1 MQAYRDGDTV
11 VVLMPA
17 RLSRAEEQRWVA
29 LMLDRIA
36 RQEARRHPSDAQLLA
51 RAADLSARYLGG
63 QARPRSV
70 RWVDNQRSRWG
81 SCTPSDRSIRLSA
94 RLQSM
99 PDYVVDYVLLHE
111 LAHLIVAAHGPAF
124 WALLEGYARTE
135 RARGYLEAM
144 SSPEHVADAAAAE
157 AGAIDETEG
166 ADACHE

>member
-1 MQAYRDGDTV
+1 
-11 VVLMPA
+11 MPA

-36 RQEARRHPSDAQLLA
+36 RQEARRRPSDGQLLA
-51 RAADLSARYLGG
+51 RAGDLSARYLGG
-63 QARPRSV
+63 RARPGSV

-99 PDYVVDYVLLHE
+99 PDYVLDYVLLHE
-111 LAHLIVAAHGPAF
+111 LAHLIVPAHGPDF

-144 SSPEHVADAAAAE
+144 SSPENAADAGAPNGAE
-157 AGAIDETEG
+157 S